1 MILHSMCDACVCV
14 SSLPISIPLRNNGN
28 QVSVSFRFT
37 KKYYLIAVIYC
48 FGAFFLEEE
57 PIEEPTTTE
66 AASTTEEPTTTTK
79 TTTTT
84 TTKATT
90 TTTTLQ
96 PTTTTT
102 TTLETTTT
110 TAEPSST
117 TTTLHPTTTTTT
129 LQPTTTTTT
138 SQPTTVTTTTTS
150 QPTTTTTTLQPST
163 TTTTLQPTTTTT
175 TQPTTT
181 TTLAPTEPPAD
192 TKYKSTTDIHFS
204 DLIKNSKSVNPNS
217 PPGSIN
223 GPVGFGWGAN
233 FTKNLENEDI
243 CLKFDNFQ
251 SQDEKCWLNPLYC
264 VHGISISLW
273 AKISYIRT
281 DDVPRFIL
289 STGGFDDGTPG
300 ISMFYKGIYLYG
312 VVCTGNETW
321 VAFGA
326 GLTRNYTW
334 NNIGIV
340 WSRSKGLSLYVNS
353 KRVAYVVYP
362 EKSVAKESI
371 VPPLLTIGCRR
382 NDTSTFIG
390 YSYGEYDEL
399 AIWRKALDDENIDYF
414 LGGTACDPDLH
425 PLSCETNT
433 ELLLN
438 KFNEVNLS
446 DPIALG
452 KSLKH
457 LNKVSAIL
465 KQSSSSSDNLT
476 LAEKSQREEKDGKK
490 SKTLK
495 NLVKLLKKI
504 LKSTADSSEKKFS
517 QTKSIIQEVESLLSN
532 LFSLSEIDS
541 WKDFQKNDEESTKLV
556 NDYHNWLMKK
566 LTHANYANKPIDE
579 DFTSDNIVT
588 SLKKMKF
595 SELMEE
601 NGKYIYYPNYYNQ
614 SDVEIMWN
622 DTIDYIR
629 IPTAIFKVKNDSN
642 ISILSTIYDTFH
654 KIAPL
659 QNSITGRDTDLV
671 YLDSRVINYF
681 VNPYDKSFLLNDPI
695 VVYLEHEQNRILSR
709 LSDENTEIIPKS
721 RIHKRFCVR
730 WDPVLKFKR
739 SPSRGGWN
747 TEGCEEVFS
756 RDESTKCLCKDL
768 GMFAILTVLEKPNL
782 YLLEDYMPESQWL
795 RIIKWIGY
803 EISGVLLI
811 IYIFLII
818 IRKSLHDQFH
828 LIRLNTSI
836 AALAALI
843 SFFCIDFKWQDKASC
858 RVLSGF
864 AHFFYMALATW
875 LVMEAHA
882 LFAAIIMGAVGGRI
896 ICYILIG
903 WGIPAIL
910 LGTFIGMYSNYGE
923 DYRCLAG
930 PTTDMRWSFV
940 GPILGIAGLALLW
953 SMITICNLNTPAIT
967 VGAAVEELGA
977 ATRGLFSVSFVFE
990 VTWVFGKLA
999 FVDINLHHTHSF
1011 DYLFQILNSFLGV
1024 FIVFLM
1030 GFGSRHFRYGA
1041 ITSTL
1046 PDLQS
1051 PVRRNQV
1058 APIGS
1063 PCETPDQDGYSKT
1076 FLG

>member
-1 MILHSMCDACVCV
+1 FI
-14 SSLPISIPLRNNGN
+14 
-28 QVSVSFRFT
+28 
-37 KKYYLIAVIYC
+37 
-48 FGAFFLEEE
+48 EEE
-57 PIEEPTTTE
+57 P
-66 AASTTEEPTTTTK
+66 TEEPTTTDAPSTTEELV

-84 TTKATT
+84 TTTLKPTTTTLQPTT

-102 TTLETTTT
+102 TAEPSTTTT
-110 TAEPSST
+110 T
-117 TTTLHPTTTTTT
+117 TTLQPTTTTTT

-138 SQPTTVTTTTTS
+138 SR
-150 QPTTTTTTLQPST
+150 PTTTTTTQSST

-175 TQPTTT
+175 TLQPTTTTTTKPTTT

-192 TKYKSTTDIHFS
+192 TKYKSTTNVHFS
-204 DLIKNSKSVNPNS
+204 DLIKNSKLVNANR

-233 FTKNLENEDI
+233 FTKNLENEEI
-243 CLKFDNFQ
+243 CLKIDSFQ
-251 SQDEKCWLNPLYC
+251 HEDEKCWLNPLHC
-264 VHGISISLW
+264 VNGISISIW

-289 STGGFDDGTPG
+289 STGGYDDGSPG
-300 ISMFYKGIYLYG
+300 LSIYYKGIYLYG
-312 VVCTGNETW
+312 VVCTGNDTW

-334 NNIGIV
+334 NNIGII
-340 WSRSKGLSLYVNS
+340 WSKSKGLGLYVNS

-362 EKSVAKESI
+362 EKSTAKESI
-371 VPPLLTIGCRR
+371 TPPLLTIGCRR
-382 NDTSTFIG
+382 NDSSTFIG

-399 AIWRKALDDENIDYF
+399 AIWKKALDDKSTDYF
-414 LGGTACDPDLH
+414 LGGTSCDPDLH

-433 ELLLN
+433 DLLLS
-438 KFNEVNLS
+438 KFNEVNLN
-446 DPIALG
+446 DPVALG

-465 KQSSSSSDNLT
+465 KQPSSSSGNLT
-476 LAEKSQREEKDGKK
+476 DSEKSEKDEKDGKK
-490 SKTLK
+490 SKTLQ

-504 LKSTADSSEKKFS
+504 LKSTGDSTEKKFS
-517 QTKSIIQEVESLLSN
+517 QTRSLIQEVENLLSN
-532 LFSLSEIDS
+532 LFSPSEIDS
-541 WKDFQKNDEESTKLV
+541 WKDFQKNDEEATKLV

-566 LTHANYANKPIDE
+566 LSQVNEDNTPVDE
-579 DFTSDNIVT
+579 DYASDNIVT
-588 SLKKMKF
+588 SVKKMKLF
-595 SELMEE
+595 ELMEG
-601 NGKYIYYPNYYNQ
+601 NGRYIYYPNYFNQ
-614 SDVEIMWN
+614 SDVEILWN
-622 DTIDYIR
+622 DTTDYIR
-629 IPTAIFKVKNDSN
+629 IPTAIFGSKNDSSIN
-642 ISILSTIYDTFH
+642 ILSTIYDTFH

-659 QNSITGRDTDLV
+659 QNSVTGRETDLV
-671 YLDSRVINYF
+671 YLDSRVINYY
-681 VNPYDKSFLLNDPI
+681 VNPYDKSFLLKDPI

-709 LSDENTEIIPKS
+709 QLLSENTQIIPKS
-721 RIHKRFCVR
+721 KIHKRFCVR
-730 WDPVLKFKR
+730 WDPLMKFKR
-739 SPSRGGWN
+739 SSLRGGWS
-747 TEGCEEVFS
+747 TEECEELFT
-756 RDESTKCLCKDL
+756 RDDSTKCHCKEL
-768 GMFAILTVLEKPNL
+768 GMFAILTVLEKPFL
-782 YLLEDYMPESQWL
+782 YLLEDSRPESQWL
-795 RIIKWIGY
+795 RIVKWIGY
-803 EISGVLLI
+803 EVSAVLLI

-836 AALAALI
+836 SALAALI
-843 SFFCIDFKWQDKASC
+843 SFFCIDFKWQDRASC

-875 LVMEAHA
+875 LVVEAHA

-896 ICYILIG
+896 ICYLLIG

-930 PTTDMRWSFV
+930 PTTEMRWSFV

-999 FVDINLHHTHSF
+999 FVDINVHNTHSF

-1041 ITSTL
+1041 ITSV
-1046 PDLQS
+1046 S
-1051 PVRRNQV
+1051 PEMPTPIRVIHLLYSFNIVHLSKHSRNM
-1058 APIGS
+1058 
-1063 PCETPDQDGYSKT
+1063 TH
-1076 FLG
+1076 